1 MHAWFS
7 CSDFTPFGGGGE
19 WNRDSRQNR
28 RGGGGHYGDG
38 GGGGGSG
45 GGGGG
50 RRTQVPEEPP
60 FTAFVGGL
68 PNNTV
73 QGDIDGIFENLKVWM
88 KSK

>member
-1 MHAWFS
+1 MFFTGGRFVFF
-7 CSDFTPFGGGGE
+7 SDFTSFGGGGD

-28 RGGGGHYGDG
+28 RGGGNYGDG

-45 GGGGG
+45 GK
-50 RRTQVPEEPP
+50 RTQLPEEPP

-73 QGDIDGIFENLKVWM
+73 QGDIDNIFENLKVW
-88 KSK
+88 SQN